1 MTVEDLHA
9 LLAAANERA
18 NAEKQRADANAA
30 LLAAANERANAEK
43 QRADANA
50 ALLAAA
56 NERADAAVLAAC
68 DLLTSINMYVSSFTD
83 TDSHMRLICGQQ
95 HRLMSFGF

>member
-30 LLAAANERANAEK
+30 LLAAANERAN
-43 QRADANA
+43 ANA

-83 TDSHMRLICGQQ
+83 TDSHMRLTCGQQ